1 MSSCQERCKKKRKK
15 KEAFLIS
22 NSQSQTILTWDC
34 ENNCIFFCITGKGNR
49 HAVLDS
55 EVVLTKIK
63 LFSNFH
69 DRLLI
74 ADDPAVSTV
83 SSYEQD
89 TTKVSTVNSNLDV
102 KSGDLQSET
111 SSDYI
116 SAILSDPQLQ
126 RLYKFESEDSGVEL
140 PSGAN
145 SLSTPTGSEQSFVV
159 HSRGSSCDSSHLKSV
174 QSSEIKEAVDLY
186 DNNTEINTQDNV
198 FLDSVE
204 LRFSAASDELYEGED
219 GVGDQCKASGISP
232 EAKEMCGQL
241 KESTT
246 VTGRSC
252 FKHMRQY
259 GKHCSEACDDLTGND
274 FEPESVRR
282 SATSESL
289 EEYMDQCCRL
299 SEVS

>member
-1 MSSCQERCKKKRKK
+1 M
-15 KEAFLIS
+15 
-22 NSQSQTILTWDC
+22 LTWDC
-34 ENNCIFFCITGKGNR
+34 ENNCISFCITGKGKR

-63 LFSNFH
+63 LFSSFH

-102 KSGDLQSET
+102 KSCELQSET

-159 HSRGSSCDSSHLKSV
+159 HSRGSSCDSSHLKSDPTTLTDKLVTYV
-174 QSSEIKEAVDLY
+174 QSPEIKEAVDLY
-186 DNNTEINTQDNV
+186 DNNTEMNTQDNV
-198 FLDSVE
+198 FLNSVE
-204 LRFSAASDELYEGED
+204 LRSSTASDELYKGED

-246 VTGRSC
+246 VNGRSC

-274 FEPESVRR
+274 FEPGSVRR

-299 SEVS
+299 SKVSFHVHTSCRWWVMS